1 MRESSVPGSGSESS
15 QLRGG
20 PSALEGGGAADG
32 LVLAVDIGG
41 TKIAAGLVDG
51 RGCVSGRSTVTTPAE
66 GAQAVLAAAIEL
78 GRSVCDAAG
87 VSPVAVG
94 VGSVGVIDARRGVV
108 TQVADA
114 PPGWVGT
121 DVAGALR
128 AAFGVPSFAI
138 NDAHAHGLGEAR
150 FGAGQGVS
158 SLLVVVVGTRVG
170 GALLRDG
177 RLVSGGHFAAGQL
190 GHLPV
195 PEAAGVACPCGR
207 EGHAEAV
214 ASGHGIVNEFRRAA
228 AARGAGD
235 RPDYAVDD
243 ARSVSQKAR
252 EFSAVGEL
260 AKAVLNRSGHA
271 LGRSIGMVLNMCDP
285 DLVILTGGVAENS
298 AVWARGVAAG
308 IAREALPWVA
318 DCRVSVARLGADAAL
333 IGAAAEARDRAL
345 LSQGLAG

>member
-1 MRESSVPGSGSESS
+1 MRESPVPRSGSESS

-20 PSALEGGGAADG
+20 PSALEADGAADG

-41 TKIAAGLVDG
+41 TKMAAGLVDG
-51 RGCVSGRSTVTTPAE
+51 RGCVSGRATAATPAQD
-66 GAQAVLAAAIEL
+66 APAVLAEAIKL
-78 GRSVCDAAG
+78 GRSVCDLAE

-94 VGSVGVIDARRGVV
+94 VGSVGVIDGRGVI
-108 TQVADA
+108 TQVTDA
-114 PPGWVGT
+114 LPGWVGT
-121 DVAGALR
+121 DVAGASR
-128 AAFGVPSFAI
+128 EAFGVPSFAI
-138 NDAHAHGLGEAR
+138 NDAHAYGLGEAR

-158 SLLVVVVGTRVG
+158 NLLVVVVGTRVG
-170 GALLRDG
+170 GALLHDG
-177 RLVSGGHFAAGQL
+177 RLLGGGHFAAGQL

-195 PEAAGVACPCGR
+195 PEAAGVICPCGR

-214 ASGHGIVNEFRRAA
+214 ASGHGIVSEFRRAA

-271 LGRSIGMVLNMCDP
+271 LGRSIGMTLNVCDP

-298 AVWARGVAAG
+298 AVWAQGVAAG

-333 IGAAAEARDRAL
+333 IGAAANARDRARR
-345 LSQGLAG
+345 SPSGAG